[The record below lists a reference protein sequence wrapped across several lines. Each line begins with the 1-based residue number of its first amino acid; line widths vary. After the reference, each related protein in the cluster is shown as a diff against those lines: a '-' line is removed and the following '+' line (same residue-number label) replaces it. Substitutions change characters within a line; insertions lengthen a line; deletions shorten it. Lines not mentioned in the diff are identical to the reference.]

1 MGHLSPNISGHIALY
16 GSRLLHSQEDLWKT
30 TTRSYGR
37 LGCDFG
43 YLVNIHEDDL
53 RAAVHLGKDYDM
65 NLRFVKNYL
74 WKTTGQLFSETEKLI
89 SGQTETIGKSMIN
102 FQDLRWVDKL
112 IAQPSLSICHCQS
125 LRLLRFCPPNSLTY
139 TVASSCVCTSPL
151 AVMTI
156 VGLHDFVKVSISAEF
171 KSFLLIMCIDAPEST
186 TNSRSSGS
194 RFDGA
199 GRHQFSEGEK
209 NAALFFSFYFLRC
222 F

>member
-1 MGHLSPNISGHIALY
+1 MHTLAGWWKSSGETRRIKKKKIHKTPTILRLEPDTTKEESCCPKQKAWEKPLCTRSQFFSWPGKSEEYGSDMGHLSPHISGHIALY

-30 TTRSYGR
+30 TTWSYGR

-43 YLVNIHEDDL
+43 YLGNIHEDDH

-112 IAQPSLSICHCQS
+112 IAQPSLSICHCRS
-125 LRLLRFCPPNSLTY
+125 LRLLRFCPPNSLT
-139 TVASSCVCTSPL
+139 
-151 AVMTI
+151 
-156 VGLHDFVKVSISAEF
+156 
-171 KSFLLIMCIDAPEST
+171 
-186 TNSRSSGS
+186 
-194 RFDGA
+194 
-199 GRHQFSEGEK
+199 
-209 NAALFFSFYFLRC
+209 
-222 F
+222 